1 MRRIILLL
9 LTLFLASG
17 TVAGSLAH
25 ATEDRA
31 EASLFVAA
39 IEAGC
44 VSAPAT
50 ESAESDKKNSSY
62 GEKQQ
67 VPAAA
72 HGCHG
77 PHSGVPAETLSAAT
91 ETPSAEAHEHILT
104 AVLPHRTNTG
114 TLRPTTPCPP
124 NSPPSPS
131 VAF

>member
-9 LTLFLASG
+9 LTFLLASG

-50 ESAESDKKNSSY
+50 ESAESDKKNSSS

-72 HGCHG
+72 QD
-77 PHSGVPAETLSAAT
+77 
-91 ETPSAEAHEHILT
+91 
-104 AVLPHRTNTG
+104 RK
-114 TLRPTTPCPP
+114 
-124 NSPPSPS
+124 S
-131 VAF
+131 VAQGKSVEVRVALGGGSIIKKKKKKTE

>member
-1 MRRIILLL
+1 MRRVILFLL
-9 LTLFLASG
+9 ALLLASG

-31 EASLFVAA
+31 EASLFVAV

-44 VSAPAT
+44 VPAPAI
-50 ESAESDKKNSSY
+50 EGAEVDKKKSSP

-77 PHSGVPAETLSAAT
+77 HHSGVPAESLSAAT
-91 ETPSAEAHEHILT
+91 ETPAPEAHTRILT
-104 AVLPHRTNTG
+104 AALPPVAYIG
-114 TLRPTTPCPP
+114 TFRPPI
-124 NSPPSPS
+124 
-131 VAF
+131 A

>member
-1 MRRIILLL
+1 MRRVILFL
-9 LTLFLASG
+9 LTLLLASG

-50 ESAESDKKNSSY
+50 ESAEFDKKKSSP

-77 PHSGVPAETLSAAT
+77 HQSCQHCLGFCPRP
-91 ETPSAEAHEHILT
+91 
-104 AVLPHRTNTG
+104 VL
-114 TLRPTTPCPP
+114 
-124 NSPPSPS
+124 
-131 VAF
+131 

>member
-9 LTLFLASG
+9 LTFLLASG

-50 ESAESDKKNSSY
+50 ESAESDKKNSSS

-77 PHSGVPAETLSAAT
+77 HHSGVPAETLSAAT
-91 ETPSAEAHEHILT
+91 ETPAAEAHARILT
-104 AVLPHRTNTG
+104 AALPPVAYIRTF
-114 TLRPTTPCPP
+114 RPPI
-124 NSPPSPS
+124 
-131 VAF
+131 A

>member
-1 MRRIILLL
+1 MRRIILV
-9 LTLFLASG
+9 LFRSLLASG

-50 ESAESDKKNSSY
+50 ESAESDKKSSSS

-77 PHSGVPAETLSAAT
+77 HHSGVPAETLSAAT
-91 ETPSAEAHEHILT
+91 ETPAAEAHARILT
-104 AVLPHRTNTG
+104 AALPPFPYTG
-114 TLRPTTPCPP
+114 TLRPPIPRPP
-124 NSPPSPS
+124 KSSQ
-131 VAF
+131 